1 MLKYSNFKFMGE
13 LSNVN
18 SRCTFN
24 LLLTCIYYFS
34 LIYVHDYEFL
44 SVFEKN
50 RIPPNIF
57 ELCGQVDICLCWVFI
72 MLPIPSLGVVKSV
85 NVVKNKKIY

>member
-1 MLKYSNFKFMGE
+1 MPIKRGEKTKTQCFELHNEFLPLKMQNLFTIELENYILKYSNFKFMDD

-34 LIYVHDYEFL
+34 L
-44 SVFEKN
+44 
-50 RIPPNIF
+50 
-57 ELCGQVDICLCWVFI
+57 CA
-72 MLPIPSLGVVKSV
+72 
-85 NVVKNKKIY
+85 